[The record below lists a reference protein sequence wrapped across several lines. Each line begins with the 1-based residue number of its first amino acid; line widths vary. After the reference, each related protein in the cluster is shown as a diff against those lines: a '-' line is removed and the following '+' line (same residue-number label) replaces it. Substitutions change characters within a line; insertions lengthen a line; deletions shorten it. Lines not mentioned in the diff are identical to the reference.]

1 MLKHLRPTTL
11 VFGELKMLKTMQ
23 YNGTT
28 FTEIPGLDGKYF
40 IDKSTNIIS
49 LVFDKI
55 KLLKQTK
62 NNDGYY
68 SIRLVKDGK
77 PKSFFVHRLMAMTFI
92 LKSDKWPEKMFT
104 DHINGN
110 KGDNRIEN
118 LELVSNQENL
128 RRAFDKG
135 GYINA
140 KVPVKIRNYHTKEVI
155 LCESCAMC
163 STYTGIHR
171 EVILSSGR
179 LDNPHK
185 VYPEGW
191 QYCRPDQEFPDTNLI
206 YLTDIEK
213 PISVKNILT
222 TEEYDFNTLTE
233 AAKYLNLGVST
244 LSAWLSKEE
253 QPFTPSM
260 CLVKY
265 RDNPNPWRLVMDP
278 MLELIAKNKDI
289 EPVFVYNDNEIM
301 FFLSVN
307 DSARFFKCGK
317 TSAAYRCQN
326 RVFTNGYNWIYY
338 RDWVVLKPFELRGP
352 LAKYFVP
359 TQDSDILG
367 GSSNQAEMVKSK
379 VIEKIRSQDSAF
391 EQIPREQIDRVI
403 RRKLSLIYRNMDPE
417 RLPDYWKDKET
428 FLVEVKNLK
437 GYNEKDL
444 YFSRIKLKLNVKKD
458 GRVFTDYHSRE
469 NSIFVT
475 VPEYI
480 VE

>member
-1 MLKHLRPTTL
+1 M
-11 VFGELKMLKTMQ
+11 E

-28 FTEIPGLDGKYF
+28 FTEIPGFDGKYF
-40 IDKSTNIIS
+40 IDKYTNIIS
-49 LVFDKI
+49 LVFDRI

-62 NNDGYY
+62 THDGYY

-77 PKSFFVHRLMAMTFI
+77 SKGFFVHRLMVMTFI

-110 KGDNRIEN
+110 KGDNRLEN
-118 LELVSNQENL
+118 LELVSNRENI

-155 LCESCAMC
+155 LCESCAEC
-163 STYTGIHR
+163 SLYTGIHR

-179 LDNPHK
+179 IDNPHK

-206 YLTDIEK
+206 YLTEVKK
-213 PISVKNILT
+213 PISVKNIVT
-222 TEEYDFNTLTE
+222 TQEYDFDSITE
-233 AAKYLNLGVST
+233 AAKYLNLGVPT
-244 LSAWLSKEE
+244 LSTWLSKEE

-278 MLELIAKNKDI
+278 MLELIDKNKDI

-307 DSARFFKCGK
+307 DSARFFNCGK
-317 TSAAYRCQN
+317 TTAAYRCKN
-326 RVFTNGYNWIYY
+326 RIKASGYNWIYY

-391 EQIPREQIDRVI
+391 EQLPRSKIDSVI
-403 RRKLSLIYRNMDPE
+403 RRRIKHQFYKMDFTRIPE
-417 RLPDYWKDKET
+417 YWNDFDIFFHDITHLP
-428 FLVEVKNLK
+428 
-437 GYNEKDL
+437 GYNEKDF
-444 YFSRIKLKLNVKKD
+444 YFGRIKLKLNVKKD
-458 GRVFTDYHSRE
+458 GKVFTDYHSRE

-475 VPEYI
+475 VPEYK

>member
-1 MLKHLRPTTL
+1 
-11 VFGELKMLKTMQ
+11 MLKTIQ

-49 LVFDKI
+49 LVFNKI
-55 KLLKQTK
+55 KLMKQTK
-62 NNDGYY
+62 TSDGYY
-68 SIRLVKDGK
+68 SIKLVKDGK
-77 PKSFFVHRLMAMTFI
+77 SKTFFVHRLMVMTFI
-92 LKSDKWPEKMFT
+92 LKSDKWPDKMFT

-128 RRAFDKG
+128 KRAFDKG

-155 LCESCAMC
+155 LCESCAEC
-163 STYTGIHR
+163 SLYTGIHR

-206 YLTDIEK
+206 YLTEIEK

-222 TEEYDFNTLTE
+222 TQEYDFNTLTE

-307 DSARFFKCGK
+307 DSARFFKCAK
-317 TSAAYRCQN
+317 TTAAYRCQN
-326 RVFTNGYNWIYY
+326 RLFTNGYNWIYY
-338 RDWVVLKPFELRGP
+338 KDWVVLKPFELRGP

-367 GSSNQAEMVKSK
+367 GSSNQAETVKSK

-391 EQIPREQIDRVI
+391 EQIPKTKVNSVI
-403 RRKLSLIYRNMDPE
+403 RRKLKLLFYRMDVD
-417 RLPDYWKDKET
+417 RLPDYWKDINT
-428 FLVEVKNLK
+428 FIREVTYLP
-437 GYNEKDL
+437 GYNERDF
-444 YFSRIKLKLNVKKD
+444 YFGRIKLKLNVKKD
-458 GRVFTDYHSRE
+458 GKVFNDYHSRE

-475 VPEYI
+475 VPEYK

>member
-1 MLKHLRPTTL
+1 
-11 VFGELKMLKTMQ
+11 MLKTMQ
-23 YNGTT
+23 FNNIS
-28 FTEIPGLDGKYF
+28 FKEIPGFDGRYF
-40 IDKSTNIIS
+40 VSKTGDVLS
-49 LVFDKI
+49 LVFGTP
-55 KLLKQTK
+55 KLMNSFKSRT
-62 NNDGYY
+62 GYL
-68 SIRLVKDGK
+68 IVRLVIEHGK
-77 PKSFFVHRLMAMTFI
+77 QKTFPVHRLVVMAFT
-92 LKSDKWPEKMFT
+92 LESDEWPENMVT

-110 KGDNRIEN
+110 KTDNRLEN
-118 LELVSNQENL
+118 LELVTNQENL

-135 GYINA
+135 GYINSYTPIKA
-140 KVPVKIRNYHTKEVI
+140 RNWKTKEI
-155 LCESCAMC
+155 FEFESCNAC
-163 STYTGIHR
+163 ERHVGICKDLIKR
-171 EVILSSGR
+171 SDRIN
-179 LDNPHK
+179 NPYK
-185 VYPEGW
+185 VFPEGW
-191 QYCRPDQEFPDTNLI
+191 QYCSPNQEFPDTNLI
-206 YLTDIEK
+206 FLNEIER
-213 PISVKNILT
+213 PISIKNIQT
-222 TEEYDFNTLTE
+222 TEEYDFDTLTA

-244 LSAWLSKEE
+244 LSSWLSKEE

-278 MLELIAKNKDI
+278 MLEIIAKNKDI
-289 EPVFVYNDNEIM
+289 EPVFVYNENEIM

-307 DSARFFKCGK
+307 DSAKFFNCGK
-317 TSAAYRCQN
+317 TTAAYRCKN
-326 RVFTNGYNWIYY
+326 RINASGYNWIYY

-391 EQIPREQIDRVI
+391 ESIPREQIDRVI
-403 RRKLSLIYRNMDPE
+403 RRKLSLIYRNMDID

-458 GRVFTDYHSRE
+458 GRTFTEYHSRE